1 MSEALWTPSPERV
14 IKANMTEFL
23 RYVEERGGPPVPD
36 YSSDSY
42 WQLHEWS
49 VNNPERFWSLTWRF
63 CGIIGHRGTGGG
75 AERVGIGLDKMGPPD
90 PEKGPRWFPDA
101 SLNFAENL
109 LRFTDDVPALSS
121 WNEEGH
127 QRTISYREL
136 REAVGTLALALDA
149 AGIRPGDRVA
159 GWLPNIPEAVIAM
172 LAATSLGATWS
183 SCSPDFGAQGVM
195 DRFGQIEPKVL
206 FAADGYLYNGKEI
219 DLLPRLRQIAFR
231 IPTLEHVVVT
241 PYRKQMPDLDG
252 VRKGMLW
259 SRFIATQ
266 WAVVA
271 SQSTPPEGYSTT
283 PLEGYRRTPPGG
295 YSRAELEGGA
305 SRVTPARSSR
315 ATPPHGVKVT
325 PAAASPVDLPDPK
338 TLKFERYPFDHPL
351 YIMYSSGTTGLPKCM
366 VHSAG
371 GTLLQHLKELILHT
385 DLKREDCIFYYTTC
399 GWMMWNWLVSSLAVG
414 VKVVLYDG
422 APLSPTPGM
431 LWDMVDQEGVT
442 VFGTSAK
449 YLALLEKSGAEPR
462 KTHELS
468 KLKTILS
475 TGSPLADHSFD
486 YVYKKIKADVHL
498 ASISG
503 GSDIISCFVLGNP
516 ILPVYRGEIQTPGLG
531 MAVDVLDER
540 GRPVRLIPGE
550 LVCTRPFPSMPVAFW
565 DDADGAKY
573 RAAYFEYFQDVWRHG
588 DWAEITRNRGY
599 IIYGRSDATLNPG
612 GVRIGTAE
620 IYRQVE
626 QLPEVVESVAVGQ
639 EIEGGSPGDVRIVLF
654 VKLQPGLTL
663 DQALCERIT
672 KGLRDNTTPL
682 HVPKKIIQVEDIP
695 RTISGKI
702 SELAVREVI
711 HGRPVKNT
719 EALANPQSLAL
730 YERLPQLRD

>member
-36 YSSDSY
+36 YSADSY

-49 VNNPERFWSLTWRF
+49 VANPERFWSLAWRF

-75 AERVGIGLDKMGPPD
+75 AERVGVGLDNMGPPD
-90 PEKGPRWFPDA
+90 AERGPRWFPDA

-109 LRFTDDVPALSS
+109 LRFSDEMPALAS
-121 WNEEGH
+121 WTEEGH
-127 QRTISYREL
+127 QRTLTYREL
-136 REAVGTLALALDA
+136 REAVGTLSLALKA
-149 AGIRPGDRVA
+149 AGVEPGDRIA

-172 LAATSLGATWS
+172 LATASLGAIWS

-195 DRFGQIEPKVL
+195 DRFGQIAPKIL

-219 DLLPRLRQIAFR
+219 DLMPRLRQIAFR

-241 PYRKQMPDLDG
+241 PYRKLMPDLDG
-252 VRKGMLW
+252 VRKGTLW
-259 SRFIATQ
+259 SRFIAAQLT
-266 WAVVA
+266 AVAARQTPSSGVKKTPA
-271 SQSTPPEGYSTT
+271 EAIILKTPPE
-283 PLEGYRRTPPGG
+283 PFK
-295 YSRAELEGGA
+295 AEAPSVEA
-305 SRVTPARSSR
+305 Q
-315 ATPPHGVKVT
+315 
-325 PAAASPVDLPDPK
+325 
-338 TLKFERYPFDHPL
+338 LKNMEFERFGFDHPL

-399 GWMMWNWLVSSLAVG
+399 GWMMWNWLVSSLSVG

-422 APLSPTPGM
+422 APLAPSSDI
-431 LWDMVDQEGVT
+431 LWEMAVAEGVT
-442 VFGTSAK
+442 VFGTNAK
-449 YLALLEKSGAEPR
+449 YLALLEKSGAVP
-462 KTHELS
+462 KKKFDLS
-468 KLKTILS
+468 KLKAILS

-486 YVYKKIKADVHL
+486 YVYTKIKTDVHL

-531 MAVDVLDER
+531 MAVDVFDDR

-550 LVCTRPFPSMPVAFW
+550 LVCTRPFPSMPIGFW
-565 DDADGAKY
+565 DDPDGSKY
-573 RAAYFEYFQDVWRHG
+573 KAAYFDYFPGVWRHG

-599 IIYGRSDATLNPG
+599 VIYGRSDATLNPG

-626 QLPEVVESVAVGQ
+626 QLPEVLESVAVGQ
-639 EIEGGSPGDVRIVLF
+639 EIDGGSPGDVRIVLF
-654 VKLQPGLTL
+654 VRLQPGLTL
-663 DQALCERIT
+663 DETLGEKIISR
-672 KGLRDNTTPL
+672 LRENTTPL

-711 HGRPVKNT
+711 HGRQVKNT
-719 EALANPQSLAL
+719 EALANPQALELYKSL
-730 YERLPQLRD
+730 EQLRD

>member
-1 MSEALWTPSPERV
+1 VKSVPSP
-14 IKANMTEFL
+14 A
-23 RYVEERGGPPVPD
+23 PVP
-36 YSSDSY
+36 
-42 WQLHEWS
+42 
-49 VNNPERFWSLTWRF
+49 
-63 CGIIGHRGTGGG
+63 
-75 AERVGIGLDKMGPPD
+75 
-90 PEKGPRWFPDA
+90 
-101 SLNFAENL
+101 
-109 LRFTDDVPALSS
+109 
-121 WNEEGH
+121 
-127 QRTISYREL
+127 
-136 REAVGTLALALDA
+136 
-149 AGIRPGDRVA
+149 
-159 GWLPNIPEAVIAM
+159 
-172 LAATSLGATWS
+172 
-183 SCSPDFGAQGVM
+183 
-195 DRFGQIEPKVL
+195 EP
-206 FAADGYLYNGKEI
+206 
-219 DLLPRLRQIAFR
+219 
-231 IPTLEHVVVT
+231 
-241 PYRKQMPDLDG
+241 
-252 VRKGMLW
+252 
-259 SRFIATQ
+259 
-266 WAVVA
+266 
-271 SQSTPPEGYSTT
+271 
-283 PLEGYRRTPPGG
+283 
-295 YSRAELEGGA
+295 
-305 SRVTPARSSR
+305 
-315 ATPPHGVKVT
+315 
-325 PAAASPVDLPDPK
+325 PDPK
-338 TLKFERYPFDHPL
+338 TLTFERFPFDHPI

-414 VKVVLYDG
+414 VKIVLYDG
-422 APLSPTPGM
+422 APLAPTPGT
-431 LWDMVDQEGVT
+431 LWDMVDQEGIT

-462 KTHELS
+462 KSHELS

-531 MAVDVLDER
+531 MAVDVLDDR
-540 GRPVRLIPGE
+540 GRPARLIPGE

-565 DDADGAKY
+565 DDAGAAKY
-573 RAAYFEYFQDVWRHG
+573 RAAYFEYFPDVWRHG
-588 DWAEITRNRGY
+588 DWAEITRHRGY

-626 QLPEVVESVAVGQ
+626 QLPEVLESVAVGQ
-639 EIEGGSPGDVRIVLF
+639 EIDGEAPGDVRIVLF
-654 VKLQPGLTL
+654 VRLQPGLTL
-663 DQALCERIT
+663 DDALCERISAR
-672 KGLRDNTTPL
+672 LRDNTTPL

-719 EALANPQSLAL
+719 EALANPQSLKL
-730 YERLPQLRD
+730 YEGLPQLRD

>member
-127 QRTISYREL
+127 QRTITYREL

-252 VRKGMLW
+252 VRKGTLW
-259 SRFIATQ
+259 SRFIAAQ
-266 WAVVA
+266 YAVA
-271 SQSTPPEGYSTT
+271 ATKSTPPEGYRTT
-283 PLEGYRRTPPGG
+283 PTEGFRRTPPGG
-295 YSRAELEGGA
+295 YSRAELAGGT
-305 SRVTPARSSR
+305 SRVTPAHASR
-315 ATPPHGVKVT
+315 PTPPHGVKMT
-325 PAAASPVDLPDPK
+325 PAAPAPVEPPDTK
-338 TLKFERYPFDHPL
+338 LLNFERFPFDHPA

-422 APLSPTPGM
+422 APLAPTPGR
-431 LWDMVDQEGVT
+431 LWDMVDQEGIT

-462 KTHELS
+462 KSHELS

-639 EIEGGSPGDVRIVLF
+639 EIEGGPPGDVRIVLF

>member
-1 MSEALWTPSPERV
+1 MSDALWTPTQERI

-36 YSSDSY
+36 YSPDSY
-42 WQLHEWS
+42 WQLHKWS
-49 VNNPERFWSLTWRF
+49 VDNPERFWSLTWRF

-75 AERVGIGLDKMGPPD
+75 AERVGVGLDHMGPPD
-90 PEKGPRWFPDA
+90 PERGPHWFPDA

-109 LRFTDDVPALSS
+109 LRFTDDEPALSS

-127 QRTISYREL
+127 QRTISYRAL
-136 REAVGTLALALDA
+136 REAVGTLALALDS
-149 AGIRPGDRVA
+149 AGVRPGDRVA

-172 LAATSLGATWS
+172 LAATSLGAIWS

-231 IPTLEHVVVT
+231 IPSLEHVVVT

-252 VRKGMLW
+252 VRKGTLW
-259 SRFIATQ
+259 SRFIAAQ
-266 WAVVA
+266 WAEA
-271 SQSTPPEGYSTT
+271 ATQSTPPEGYKTT
-283 PLEGYRRTPPGG
+283 SPDAYRRTPPGG
-295 YSRAELEGGA
+295 IRLPDLSGK
-305 SRVTPARSSR
+305 TPA
-315 ATPPHGVKVT
+315 HGT
-325 PAAASPVDLPDPK
+325 RGISAAPAAEPAEPK
-338 TLKFERYPFDHPL
+338 TLSFERFPFDHPA

-414 VKVVLYDG
+414 VKIVLYDG
-422 APLSPTPGM
+422 APLTPSPTS
-431 LWDMVDQEGVT
+431 LWDMADKEGVT

-449 YLALLEKSGAEPR
+449 YLALLEKHGAEPM
-462 KTHELS
+462 KTHGLS
-468 KLKTILS
+468 KLKAILS
-475 TGSPLADHSFD
+475 TGSPLAHNSFD
-486 YVYKKIKADVHL
+486 YVYKKIKKDVHL

-516 ILPVYRGEIQTPGLG
+516 ILPVFRGEIQTPGLG
-531 MAVDVLDER
+531 MAVDVLDDR

-550 LVCTRPFPSMPVAFW
+550 LVCTKPFPSMPVEFW
-565 DDADGAKY
+565 DDPDGKKY
-573 RAAYFEYFQDVWRHG
+573 RAAYFEYYPGIWRHG
-588 DWAEITRNRGY
+588 DWAEMTRNRGY

-626 QLPEVVESVAVGQ
+626 QLPEVLESVAVGQ
-639 EIEGGSPGDVRIVLF
+639 EIDGEMPGDVRIVLF
-654 VKLQPGLTL
+654 VKLRPGLTL
-663 DQALCERIT
+663 DTELSDKIT
-672 KGLRDNTTPL
+672 RQLRENTTPL

-719 EALANPQSLAL
+719 EALANPQSLRL

>member
-1 MSEALWTPSPERV
+1 MSDALWTPSPERI

-36 YSSDSY
+36 YSPDSY
-42 WQLHEWS
+42 WELHKWS
-49 VNNPERFWSLTWRF
+49 LDNPERFWSLTWRF

-75 AERVGIGLDKMGPPD
+75 AERVGVGLDHMGPPD
-90 PEKGPRWFPDA
+90 AEKGPRWFPDA

-109 LRFTDDVPALSS
+109 LRFTDDEPALSS

-127 QRTISYREL
+127 QRTISYRAL
-136 REAVGTLALALDA
+136 REAVGTLAIALET
-149 AGIRPGDRVA
+149 AGVRPGDRVA

-172 LAATSLGATWS
+172 LAATSLGAIWS

-195 DRFGQIEPKVL
+195 DRFGQIEPKIL

-231 IPTLEHVVVT
+231 IPTLEHVIVT
-241 PYRKQMPDLDG
+241 PYRKQIPDLDG
-252 VRKGMLW
+252 VRKGTLW
-259 SRFIATQ
+259 SRFIAAQ
-266 WAVVA
+266 WAVA
-271 SQSTPPEGYSTT
+271 ANQNTPPDAYKQT
-283 PLEGYRRTPPGG
+283 PADTYRRTPPGG
-295 YSRAELEGGA
+295 LRLGGPPDSR
-305 SRVTPARSSR
+305 TPAQGIKSLE
-315 ATPPHGVKVT
+315 
-325 PAAASPVDLPDPK
+325 LPDAK
-338 TLKFERYPFDHPL
+338 AQTFERFPFDHPV

-399 GWMMWNWLVSSLAVG
+399 GWMMWNWLLSSLAVG

-422 APLSPTPGM
+422 APLSPSPTI
-431 LWDMVDQEGVT
+431 LWDMADAEGIT

-449 YLALLEKSGAEPR
+449 YLSLLEKSGAEPR
-462 KTHELS
+462 QTHGLK
-468 KLKTILS
+468 KLKAILS
-475 TGSPLADHSFD
+475 TGSPLADNSFD
-486 YVYKKIKADVHL
+486 YVYRKIKTDVHL

-531 MAVDVLDER
+531 MAVDVLDDR

-550 LVCTRPFPSMPVAFW
+550 LVCTKPFPSMPVAFW
-565 DDADGAKY
+565 DDPDGSKY
-573 RAAYFEYFQDVWRHG
+573 RAAYFEYYPGLWRHG
-588 DWAEITRNRGY
+588 DWAEITRHRGY

-626 QLPEVVESVAVGQ
+626 RLPEVVESVAVGQ
-639 EIEGGSPGDVRIVLF
+639 EIDSGMPGDVRIVLF
-654 VKLQPGLTL
+654 VKLRDGLNL
-663 DQALCERIT
+663 DSALCEKISNQ
-672 KGLRDNTTPL
+672 LRENTTPM
-682 HVPKKIIQVEDIP
+682 HVPKKIIQVADIP

-719 EALANPQSLAL
+719 EALANPESLRL
-730 YERLPQLRD
+730 YERLPELRD

>member
-1 MSEALWTPSPERV
+1 MTEALWTPSPERV
-14 IKANMTEFL
+14 VKANMTEFL

-36 YSSDSY
+36 YSPDSY

-49 VNNPERFWSLTWRF
+49 VANPERFWSLAWRF

-75 AERVGIGLDKMGPPD
+75 AERVGVGLDHMGPPD

-109 LRFTDDVPALSS
+109 LRFSDDEPALAS
-121 WNEEGH
+121 WNEQGH
-127 QRTISYREL
+127 QRTVSYRDL
-136 REAVGTLALALDA
+136 REAVSTLALALNA
-149 AGIRPGDRVA
+149 AGVQPGDRIA

-172 LAATSLGATWS
+172 LATASLGAIWS

-195 DRFGQIEPKVL
+195 DRFGQITPKIL

-219 DLLPRLRQIAFR
+219 DLIPRLRQIAFR
-231 IPTLEHVVVT
+231 IPSLEHVIVT
-241 PYRKQMPDLDG
+241 PYRKQLPDLEG
-252 VRKGMLW
+252 VRKGTLW

-266 WAVVA
+266 RAMAATRQTPPGGVRK
-271 SQSTPPEGYSTT
+271 TPPEGMIW
-283 PLEGYRRTPPGG
+283 RTPPEVV
-295 YSRAELEGGA
+295 RRETAADETQLKNLE
-305 SRVTPARSSR
+305 
-315 ATPPHGVKVT
+315 
-325 PAAASPVDLPDPK
+325 
-338 TLKFERYPFDHPL
+338 FERFPFDHPL

-399 GWMMWNWLVSSLAVG
+399 GWMMWNWLVSSLSTGA
-414 VKVVLYDG
+414 KVVLYDG
-422 APLSPTPGM
+422 APLSPTSDI
-431 LWDMVDQEGVT
+431 LWEMAQAEGIT

-449 YLALLEKSGAEPR
+449 YLALLEKTGSVPR
-462 KTHELS
+462 KKYDLS
-468 KLKTILS
+468 KLKAILS
-475 TGSPLADHSFD
+475 TGSPLAPNSFD
-486 YVYKKIKADVHL
+486 YVYTKIKSDVHL

-531 MAVDVLDER
+531 MAVDVFDDR

-550 LVCTRPFPSMPVAFW
+550 LVCTRPFPSMPIGFW
-565 DDADGAKY
+565 DDPDGSKY
-573 RAAYFEYFQDVWRHG
+573 KAAYFDYFPGVWRHG
-588 DWAEITRNRGY
+588 DWAEITRHRGY

-626 QLPEVVESVAVGQ
+626 QLPEVIESVAVGQ
-639 EIEGGSPGDVRIVLF
+639 EIDAGSAGDVRIVLF

-663 DQALCERIT
+663 DDGLCERIT
-672 KGLRDNTTPL
+672 SRLRENTTPL
-682 HVPKKIIQVEDIP
+682 HIPKKILQVEDIP

-719 EALANPQSLAL
+719 EALANPQALKL
-730 YERLPQLRD
+730 YERLEKLRD

>member
-1 MSEALWTPSPERV
+1 MSEAMWTPSPERV

-36 YSSDSY
+36 YSPDSY

-49 VNNPERFWSLTWRF
+49 VNNPERFWSLAWRF

-75 AERVGIGLDKMGPPD
+75 AERVGVGLNDMGPPD

-109 LRFTDDVPALSS
+109 LRFTDDHPALTA

-127 QRTISYREL
+127 QRTISYKEL
-136 REAVGTLALALDA
+136 REAVGTLALALGA
-149 AGIRPGDRVA
+149 AGVRPGDRIA

-195 DRFGQIEPKVL
+195 DRFGQIEPKIL

-231 IPTLEHVVVT
+231 IPSLEHVVVT

-252 VRKGMLW
+252 VRKGTLW
-259 SRFIATQ
+259 SRFIAAQ
-266 WAVVA
+266 YAVVA
-271 SQSTPPEGYSTT
+271 SVSTPPEGYKPT
-283 PLEGYRRTPPGG
+283 PLEVFRH
-295 YSRAELEGGA
+295 
-305 SRVTPARSSR
+305 
-315 ATPPHGVKVT
+315 TPPHGFKRPDIPSGAT
-325 PAAASPVDLPDPK
+325 PARGVKSATPVPAPTPEPPDPK
-338 TLKFERYPFDHPL
+338 TLSFERFPFDHPL

-366 VHSAG
+366 VHGAG
-371 GTLLQHLKELILHT
+371 GTLIQHLKELILHT
-385 DLKREDCIFYYTTC
+385 DLKRDDSVFYYTTC

-422 APLSPTPGM
+422 GPLSPTPSI
-431 LWDMVDQEGVT
+431 LWDMADKEGIT

-462 KTHELS
+462 KTHEL
-468 KLKTILS
+468 KTLKAVLS
-475 TGSPLADHSFD
+475 TGSPLAHHSFD
-486 YVYKKIKADVHL
+486 YVYKKIKTDVHL

-516 ILPVYRGEIQTPGLG
+516 IMPVYRGEIQTPGLG
-531 MAVDVLDER
+531 MAVDVFDDR

-550 LVCTRPFPSMPVAFW
+550 LVCTKPFPSMPVAFW
-565 DDADGAKY
+565 DDPDDAKY
-573 RAAYFEYFQDVWRHG
+573 RAAYFDYFPGVWRHG

-599 IIYGRSDATLNPG
+599 IIYGRSDATLNPS

-626 QLPEVVESVAVGQ
+626 QLPEVIESVAVGQ
-639 EIEGGSPGDVRIVLF
+639 EIDDAMGDVRIVLF
-654 VKLQPGLTL
+654 VKLQQGLTL
-663 DQALCERIT
+663 DDALRERIAARV
-672 KGLRDNTTPL
+672 RDNTTPL
-682 HVPKKIIQVEDIP
+682 HVPKKIIQVDDIP

-719 EALANPQSLAL
+719 EALANPQSLRL
-730 YERLPQLRD
+730 YERLSQLRD

>member
-1 MSEALWTPSPERV
+1 VSEALWTPSPERV

-36 YSSDSY
+36 YTPDSY

-49 VNNPERFWSLTWRF
+49 VANPERFWSLTWRF
-63 CGIIGHRGTGGG
+63 CGIVGHRGTGGG
-75 AERVGIGLDKMGPPD
+75 AERVGVGLDNMGPPD

-109 LRFTDDVPALSS
+109 LRFNDDEPALVS

-127 QRTISYREL
+127 QRTVTYRDL
-136 REAVGTLALALDA
+136 REAVATLALALNA
-149 AGIRPGDRVA
+149 AGVRPGDRIA
-159 GWLPNIPEAVIAM
+159 ALLPNIPEAVIAM
-172 LAATSLGATWS
+172 LATASLGAIWS

-195 DRFGQIEPKVL
+195 DRFGQIEPKIL

-231 IPTLEHVVVT
+231 IPSLEHVVVT
-241 PYRKQMPDLDG
+241 PYRKQMPDLEG
-252 VRKGMLW
+252 VRRGVLW

-266 WAVVA
+266 WGIAA
-271 SQSTPPEGYSTT
+271 SKRTPTEGRPKTPPEALIRRTPPEGVASE
-283 PLEGYRRTPPGG
+283 PLPIE
-295 YSRAELEGGA
+295 AQ
-305 SRVTPARSSR
+305 
-315 ATPPHGVKVT
+315 
-325 PAAASPVDLPDPK
+325 
-338 TLKFERYPFDHPL
+338 LKNMEFERFPFDHPL

-399 GWMMWNWLVSSLAVG
+399 GWMMWNWLVSSLSVG
-414 VKVVLYDG
+414 VKVVLYAG
-422 APLSPTPGM
+422 APLSPTPDI
-431 LWDMVDQEGVT
+431 LWDMVVAEGIT

-449 YLALLEKSGAEPR
+449 YLALLEKSGLAPR
-462 KTHELS
+462 KTHDLK
-468 KLKTILS
+468 KLKAILS
-475 TGSPLADHSFD
+475 TGSPLAHHSFD
-486 YVYKKIKADVHL
+486 YVYSRIKADVHL

-516 ILPVYRGEIQTPGLG
+516 ILPVFRGEIQTPGLG
-531 MAVDVLDER
+531 MAVDVFDDR

-550 LVCTRPFPSMPVAFW
+550 LVCTKPFPSMPVAFW
-565 DDADGAKY
+565 DDPDGAKY
-573 RAAYFEYFQDVWRHG
+573 RAAYFEQFPGVWRHG
-588 DWAEITRNRGY
+588 DWAEITKHRGY

-639 EIEGGSPGDVRIVLF
+639 EIDGGGGGAGSHGDVRIVLF

-663 DQALCERIT
+663 DEGLCERISSR
-672 KGLRDNTTPL
+672 LRENTTPL

-711 HGRPVKNT
+711 HGRPVRNT
-719 EALANPQSLAL
+719 EALANPQAL
-730 YERLPQLRD
+730 KFYERLEKLRD